1 MCDGG
6 SKSGQVRRASR
17 TMVSATLLALL
28 VLAAAAEACYLFP
41 SDVPDPCR
49 GVTCRPG
56 ALCRPT
62 PDGRAHNC
70 ECPTSC
76 PSYGDHEGSRPLCA
90 SDARDYPGDC
100 EMRRAACESNTNIT
114 FKYYGKCDPCSGVTC
129 PDPEV
134 CQLDD
139 RRSPSCRCAEPCPLE
154 FSPVCASDGK
164 TYSNECQMHRE
175 SCRARKQLKIIFKG
189 QCSSGVNPCAEV
201 ECRHGAEC
209 RVEGGGAVC
218 ACPPPCEPVLR
229 PVCGSDSRTHDS
241 ECELRRA
248 ACLVGR
254 ELRVLHAGAC
264 GSNGVCADRVCPHGG
279 ECVATGGRGVCRCPR
294 CSNEFAPVCGSDGI
308 SYGNRCK
315 LQLEACRHRRD
326 VQVLY
331 DGPCNG
337 CENKKCEFYAVCESD
352 GVSEASCV
360 CPKHC
365 EEGTETEE
373 VCGTDNKT
381 YSSVCA
387 LRDTACKEKRRLH
400 IKHMGSC
407 ESCADIACPAG
418 TWCARGA
425 CGCQAAC
432 AEAPREP
439 VCADNRRTYPH
450 HCALRRSACEAK
462 ARGEPPPRVA
472 YYGECTETDENNTAD
487 GNRSAKYTD
496 ISNEIRAG
504 DENEN
509 SSEAVTGTAVCARV
523 QCAYEATCAVDSNGQ
538 PRCACLFDCAAAAA
552 AATSSAPVCASDLR
566 LYPTLCHMKLEACR
580 RQEDLRLRP
589 LALCRGLEFRP
600 CGDDEPLTD
609 AEGRPIDC
617 GGGPRR
623 KDCPVGSY
631 CHHTAKAARCCRK
644 DKAVVEK
651 KGCQESWHGC
661 CADGV
666 TPARG
671 PGGAGCPAVCGCHR
685 LGSVNEQCDEE
696 GQCACRPGVGGLKC
710 DRCEPGYWGLPRI
723 GTGHTGCIPCG
734 CSAFGSVRE
743 DCEQM
748 TGRCVCKP
756 GIQGQKCTVCSNH
769 EHTLGPNG
777 CFDPESTQLPATN
790 CDHMT
795 CYFGAHCTVR
805 SGLATCE
812 CGTSECPPADGPSV
826 CGSDGRTYLSACH
839 LRTHSCRTQTD
850 VVVQAFGPCSEET
863 PHVRREKVYTQSS
876 SVVESNAEGNCGKSS
891 KDKEKGQTLIDDVEE
906 FDSNEV
912 EDYSMYEEVIEE
924 NNHDMYEVPLFDGL
938 ARMTARARF
947 PAKRFDIWAEVSAVC
962 GKGALVS
969 ASGTRDHLWLGFV
982 EDRAVLRW
990 DAGSGPYELHTGK
1003 VKIDGKSKVSARRY
1017 KKDAVLK
1024 LGSSVARG
1032 SSQGR
1037 MSSLDVD
1044 PFIYIG
1050 HPPDNVTKLSGAS
1063 GIPGF
1068 VGCIHRLRVS
1078 GRDLIPPARGLTIT
1092 SSGLRSCTPHNL
1104 ARLVCP

>member
-1 MCDGG
+1 
-6 SKSGQVRRASR
+6 
-17 TMVSATLLALL
+17 MVSVLPLLIALVAATDC
-28 VLAAAAEACYLFP
+28 CYLFP

-49 GVTCRPG
+49 GVTCGPG
-56 ALCRPT
+56 ALCQPS
-62 PDGRAHNC
+62 PDGRSYNC
-70 ECPTSC
+70 KCPTSC

-90 SDARDYPGDC
+90 SDARDYPGEC

-114 FKYYGKCDPCSGVTC
+114 FKYYGKCDPCAGIAC

-139 RRSPSCRCAEPCPLE
+139 HRAPSCRCAEPCSLE

-175 SCRARKQLKIIFKG
+175 SCRARKQLKIVFKG

-218 ACPPPCEPVLR
+218 ACPPVCEPVLR

-248 ACLVGR
+248 ACLLGR

-264 GSNGVCADRVCPHGG
+264 GSNGVCADRICPHGG
-279 ECVATGGRGVCRCPR
+279 ECVATGARGICRCPR

-352 GVSEASCV
+352 GISEASCV

-373 VCGTDNKT
+373 VCGADNKT
-381 YSSVCA
+381 YSSVCS

-407 ESCADIACPAG
+407 ESCARVVCEAG

-425 CGCQAAC
+425 CGCSAAC
-432 AEAPREP
+432 AEGARAP
-439 VCADNRRTYPH
+439 VCAEGRRTFPS
-450 HCALRRSACEAK
+450 HCALRRAACEAR
-462 ARGEPPPRVA
+462 ARGDPPPALA
-472 YYGECTETDENNTAD
+472 YYGDCTNDDDNTTDVNK
-487 GNRSAKYTD
+487 SAQLTD
-496 ISNEIRAG
+496 LSNEVRSG
-504 DENEN
+504 DDNAENA
-509 SSEAVTGTAVCARV
+509 SETVAGTAVCARV

-552 AATSSAPVCASDLR
+552 AAASSTPVCASDLR

-609 AEGRPIDC
+609 NGGRPIDC
-617 GGGPRR
+617 GGGPHR
-623 KDCPVGSY
+623 KDCPTGSY

-644 DKAVVEK
+644 DKAVIEK

-685 LGSVNEQCDEE
+685 LGSVTEQCDES
-696 GQCACRPGVGGLKC
+696 GQCTCRPGVGGLKC

-723 GTGHTGCIPCG
+723 GIGHTGCIPCG

-790 CDHMT
+790 CEHMT
-795 CYFGAHCTVR
+795 CYFGAHCVIR

-812 CGTSECPPADGPSV
+812 CATTECSPIDEPSV
-826 CGSDGRTYLSACH
+826 C
-839 LRTHSCRTQTD
+839 
-850 VVVQAFGPCSEET
+850 
-863 PHVRREKVYTQSS
+863 EKVYTHSS
-876 SVVESNAEGNCGKSS
+876 SKNAYQRNCLKFNKSRS
-891 KDKEKGQTLIDDVEE
+891 HKLIEEIEEE
-906 FDSNEV
+906 FDSTEV
-912 EDYSMYEEVIEE
+912 EDYSMYEEYVEE
-924 NNHDMYEVPLFDGL
+924 TSSGPYEVPLFDGQ
-938 ARMTARARF
+938 AGITARARV

-962 GKGALVS
+962 GEGALVS
-969 ASGTRDHLWLGFV
+969 AAGTRDHMWLGFV
-982 EDRAVLRW
+982 DHRAVLRW
-990 DAGSGPYELHTGK
+990 DAGSGPTELHTGK
-1003 VKIDGKSKVSARRY
+1003 AKLDGKSKVSARRY
-1017 KKDAVLK
+1017 KKDAMLK
-1024 LGSSVARG
+1024 LGSSMARG

-1037 MSSLDVD
+1037 MNSLNVD
-1044 PFIYIG
+1044 PYIYVG
-1050 HPPDNVTKLSGAS
+1050 HPPENVTKLSGAS
-1063 GIPGF
+1063 GIYGF
-1068 VGCIHRLRVS
+1068 VGCVHRLRVS
-1078 GRDLIPPARGLTIT
+1078 GRDIIPPSRGMVIT
-1092 SSGLRSCTPHNL
+1092 SSGLKSCTPHNL

>member
-6 SKSGQVRRASR
+6 RGARRRRAGRSMLTAR
-17 TMVSATLLALL
+17 AVLVAVLVTATSG
-28 VLAAAAEACYLFP
+28 CYLFP
-41 SDVPDPCR
+41 SDVPDPCH
-49 GVTCRPG
+49 GVSCGPG

-62 PDGRAHNC
+62 PDGRAYNC

-90 SDARDYPGDC
+90 SDARDYPGEC
-100 EMRRAACESNTNIT
+100 EMRRAACDTNTNIT

-134 CQLDD
+134 CQLDE
-139 RRSPSCRCAEPCPLE
+139 RRAPSCRCAEPCPLE

-189 QCSSGVNPCAEV
+189 QCSTGVNPCAEV

-218 ACPPPCEPVLR
+218 ACPPACEPVLR
-229 PVCGSDSRTHDS
+229 PVCGSDARTHDS

-248 ACLVGR
+248 ACLLGR

-264 GSNGVCADRVCPHGG
+264 GSNGVCAGRVCPHGG

-373 VCGTDNKT
+373 VCGNDNQT

-387 LRDTACKEKRRLH
+387 LRDVACREKRRLH

-407 ESCADIACPAG
+407 ESCAGIQCPAG

-425 CGCQAAC
+425 CAC
-432 AEAPREP
+432 TTPCADAEREP
-439 VCADNRRTYPH
+439 VCSNTKQTFVH
-450 HCALRRSACEAK
+450 ECALQKAACEARM
-462 ARGEPPPRVA
+462 RGEPPIHVA
-472 YYGECTETDENNTAD
+472 YYGECADSADENGTAGTNKSVRILD
-487 GNRSAKYTD
+487 
-496 ISNEIRAG
+496 SNEIRTG
-504 DENEN
+504 DEAAES
-509 SSEAVTGTAVCARV
+509 SSEPGTSTAVCARV
-523 QCAYEATCAVDSNGQ
+523 QCAYEATCAVDASGQ

-552 AATSSAPVCASDLR
+552 AAAASSAPVCASDLR

-589 LALCRGLEFRP
+589 LPLCRGLEFRP
-600 CGDDEPLTD
+600 CGDDESVMD
-609 AEGRPIDC
+609 AEGRPVDC
-617 GGGPRR
+617 GGGPHR

-644 DKAVVEK
+644 EKGQVET

-661 CADGV
+661 CSDGV
-666 TPARG
+666 TAARG
-671 PGGAGCPAVCGCHR
+671 PGGVGCPSQCGCHR
-685 LGSVNEQCDEE
+685 LGSQTEQCDES
-696 GQCACRPGVGGLKC
+696 GQCTCRPGVGGQKC

-795 CYFGAHCTVR
+795 CYFGAYCVVR

-812 CGTSECPPADGPSV
+812 CGATECPPTDGPSV
-826 CGSDGRTYLSACH
+826 CGSDGRTYLSTCH
-839 LRTHSCRTQTD
+839 LRAHACRTQSD
-850 VVVQAFGPCSEET
+850 VVAQAFGPCAEET
-863 PHVRREKVYTQSS
+863 PHVRRESFVM
-876 SVVESNAEGNCGKSS
+876 EDRDEPANCAVKPKS
-891 KDKEKGQTLIDDVEE
+891 KIDSDDELT
-906 FDSNEV
+906 NEV
-912 EDYSMYEEVIEE
+912 EEDYLLYEEYVQEE
-924 NNHDMYEVPLFDGL
+924 VNDMYKVPLFDGK
-938 ARMTARARF
+938 ARMTARARL

-969 ASGTRDHLWLGFV
+969 ASGSRDHLWLGFV
-982 EDRAVLRW
+982 EDRVVLRW
-990 DAGSGPYELHTGK
+990 DAGSGAEELRAGR
-1003 VKIDGKSKVSARRY
+1003 VKIDGRSKVSARRY
-1017 KKDAVLK
+1017 KKDAVLRA
-1024 LGSSVARG
+1024 GAATARG
-1032 SSQGR
+1032 SAPGR
-1037 MSSLDVD
+1037 MTSLDVD
-1044 PFIYIG
+1044 PFIYVG
-1050 HPPDNVTKLSGAS
+1050 HPPENVTKLSGADLH
-1063 GIPGF
+1063 GF
-1068 VGCIHRLRVS
+1068 VGCVHRLRVS
-1078 GRDLIPPARGLTIT
+1078 GRDVIPPARGLHVAAH
-1092 SSGLRSCTPHNL
+1092 GLRPCTPHNL

>member
-1 MCDGG
+1 
-6 SKSGQVRRASR
+6 
-17 TMVSATLLALL
+17 MVSATLLALL
-28 VLAAAAEACYLFP
+28 VLAAAAEACYLFPSGPEKDVTFWFFCP

-248 ACLVGR
+248 ACLLGR

-407 ESCADIACPAG
+407 GECPSEPEMPFKIV
-418 TWCARGA
+418 
-425 CGCQAAC
+425 CGH
-432 AEAPREP
+432 R
-439 VCADNRRTYPH
+439 VSGGYV
-450 HCALRRSACEAK
+450 AK
-462 ARGEPPPRVA
+462 ARGDPPPRVA
-472 YYGECTETDENNTAD
+472 YYGECTETDDNNTAD

-609 AEGRPIDC
+609 AEGRAIDC

-812 CGTSECPPADGPSV
+812 CGTTECPAADGPSV

-863 PHVRREKVYTQSS
+863 PHVRRGSRSSRSNRSSLTRQNSDPHSHTPDRTSLKDFEHIKQSS
-876 SVVESNAEGNCGKSS
+876 NSLQFTDASVDTSDSGKPDSP
-891 KDKEKGQTLIDDVEE
+891 EPELTCID
-906 FDSNEV
+906 
-912 EDYSMYEEVIEE
+912 IL
-924 NNHDMYEVPLFDGL
+924 P
-938 ARMTARARF
+938 
-947 PAKRFDIWAEVSAVC
+947 P
-962 GKGALVS
+962 
-969 ASGTRDHLWLGFV
+969 
-982 EDRAVLRW
+982 
-990 DAGSGPYELHTGK
+990 
-1003 VKIDGKSKVSARRY
+1003 
-1017 KKDAVLK
+1017 
-1024 LGSSVARG
+1024 
-1032 SSQGR
+1032 
-1037 MSSLDVD
+1037 
-1044 PFIYIG
+1044 IG
-1050 HPPDNVTKLSGAS
+1050 Y
-1063 GIPGF
+1063 
-1068 VGCIHRLRVS
+1068 R
-1078 GRDLIPPARGLTIT
+1078 
-1092 SSGLRSCTPHNL
+1092 
-1104 ARLVCP
+1104 

>member
-1 MCDGG
+1 
-6 SKSGQVRRASR
+6 
-17 TMVSATLLALL
+17 MVSALLAVLL
-28 VLAAAAEACYLFP
+28 VLVAAGDCCYLFP

-49 GVTCRPG
+49 GVTCGPG

-62 PDGRAHNC
+62 PDGRSYNC
-70 ECPTSC
+70 ECPSSC

-90 SDARDYPGDC
+90 SDARDYPGEC

-114 FKYYGKCDPCSGVTC
+114 FKYYGKCDPCAGVTC

-134 CQLDD
+134 CQLDE
-139 RRSPSCRCAEPCPLE
+139 RRAPSCRCAEPCPLE

-175 SCRARKQLKIIFKG
+175 SCRARKQLKIVFKG

-218 ACPPPCEPVLR
+218 ACGAACEPVLR
-229 PVCGSDSRTHDS
+229 PVCGSDARTHDS
-241 ECELRRA
+241 DCELRRA
-248 ACLVGR
+248 ACLLGR

-365 EEGTETEE
+365 EEGTTEE
-373 VCGTDNKT
+373 VCGSDNKT
-381 YSSVCA
+381 YSSVCS

-407 ESCADIACPAG
+407 ESCAEVVCPAG

-425 CGCQAAC
+425 CGCAAAC
-432 AEAPREP
+432 SDTTRAP
-439 VCADNRRTYPH
+439 VCATTRRTYPS
-450 HCALRRSACEAK
+450 HCALRRAACEAR
-462 ARGEPPPRVA
+462 ARGEQPPVLA
-472 YYGECTETDENNTAD
+472 YYGDCTDDDNNTTD
-487 GNRSAKYTD
+487 GNRSSKLTD
-496 ISNEIRAG
+496 LSNEIRSE
-504 DENEN
+504 DENAEN
-509 SSEAVTGTAVCARV
+509 SSEAVGGTAVCARV

-552 AATSSAPVCASDLR
+552 AATTSAPVCASDLR

-617 GGGPRR
+617 GGGPHR
-623 KDCPVGSY
+623 KDCPAGSY

-644 DKAVVEK
+644 DKTVVEK

-666 TPARG
+666 TAARG

-685 LGSVNEQCDEE
+685 LGSVTEQCDDT
-696 GQCACRPGVGGLKC
+696 GQCVCRPGVGGLKC

-790 CDHMT
+790 CEHMT
-795 CYFGAHCTVR
+795 CYFGAHCVVR

-812 CGTSECPPADGPSV
+812 CATTECPPTDGPSV

-839 LRTHSCRTQTD
+839 LRTHACRTQSD

-863 PHVRREKVYTQSS
+863 PHVRREKVYTHSS
-876 SVVESNAEGNCGKSS
+876 SVIENTYQGSCAKSNKTRS
-891 KDKEKGQTLIDDVEE
+891 QTLIEEVEE
-906 FDSNEV
+906 EFGSNEV
-912 EDYSMYEEVIEE
+912 EEYSVYEEYIEE
-924 NNHDMYEVPLFDGL
+924 RSNEMYEVPLFDGH
-938 ARMTARARF
+938 ARMTARARL

-962 GKGALVS
+962 GRGALVS

-982 EDRAVLRW
+982 DNRAVLRW
-990 DAGSGPYELHTGK
+990 DAGSGPTELHTGK
-1003 VKIDGKSKVSARRY
+1003 TKIDGKSKISARRY

-1024 LGSSVARG
+1024 LGSSSARG

-1037 MSSLDVD
+1037 MSSLDID
-1044 PFIYIG
+1044 PYIYIG

-1068 VGCIHRLRVS
+1068 VGCVHRLRVS
-1078 GRDLIPPARGLTIT
+1078 GRDLIPPSRGMTIT